1 MPASLAKAA
10 LAALA
15 RINSRL
21 NLKPKQQ
28 SHDEKYAKA
37 PERALAA
44 AGEISKLLQQQ
55 AAQKDEMSGK
65 DDMDLD
71 KSDDSGPGANGV
83 APSTSVAKNAGLVA
97 GGAPVSAKGPVPAA
111 TQGSAPPGDNPSAS
125 SNNSYQVKQQAPPSN
140 AQMQPRAENPPSAKP
155 AVAEPLTSLPLPS
168 PEAPAGEATLI

>member
-1 MPASLAKAA
+1 MPAAA

-55 AAQKDEMSGK
+55 AVQKDEMSGK

-83 APSTSVAKNAGLVA
+83 APYTKNAGLVS
-97 GGAPVSAKGPVPAA
+97 GGAPVSAQGPVQSA
-111 TQGSAPPGDNPSAS
+111 TQGSAPPGDNPGAS
-125 SNNSYQVKQQAPPSN
+125 SNNSYMAKQQAPPSN

-155 AVAEPLTSLPLPS
+155 AVAEPLPSLPLPS